1 MPKGISIHIGLNH
14 VDPSRYGG
22 WDGALAGCINDATDM
37 RNIAQSL
44 GYTPNTLLTEGQA
57 TSAEVIRCI
66 GMAAQRLDPG
76 DTLFLTYS
84 GHGGQVPDVNGD
96 EGDGQDETWVLWD
109 RMLVDDELWGLWQ
122 QFRAGVRIIMLSDSC
137 HSGSVSRM
145 QIYEQLSR
153 SGPLASQYSGA
164 LEHRDVA
171 NATGTTGTTPAFRL
185 MPENVNVAAYRD
197 NAAIYDSVQWLS
209 GRGDKSTVGAT
220 VLLISGCLD
229 NQLSLDG
236 ARNGLFTQR
245 LMEVWNNG
253 SFRGNYEGFHR
264 AILQRMPPTQSP
276 ALSVVGAPNPA
287 FEAEQPFTIGTGGG
301 TSTSASPRP
310 TIEAVASSV
319 SVNAGPPRFRV
330 NPGPGRYYAVEVTT
344 RADLFNLAANGSQ
357 RTASN
362 FYGSWATKPFRQA
375 ASYPTEFEVPAD
387 VWNRLKSAG
396 APLYFRAW
404 GTDSSTGWVN
414 QLSSTRDADASSAPS
429 IQMTAAASQ
438 PAGTGPTIT
447 PNMSSVPNSSTPPR
461 FLVNP
466 GPGKYYAVEVA
477 TRPELFNLAAN
488 GSQRT
493 ADNFFGSW
501 VTKPFPTSG
510 SYPVAYDIPSTAWER
525 LRQNATQLYYRA
537 WATDSPTGW
546 VNQVASVRD
555 ANASSAPSIQLT
567 AREMEEA
574 PVY

>member
-14 VDPSRYGG
+14 VDPNRYGG

-44 GYTPNTLLTEGQA
+44 GYTGNTLLTEGQA

-66 GMAAQRLDPG
+66 GTAAQGLNAG
-76 DTLFLTYS
+76 DTLFLSYS

-109 RMLVDDELWGLWQ
+109 RMLVDDELYGLWQ
-122 QFRAGVRIIMLSDSC
+122 QFRAGVRIIVLSDSC
-137 HSGSVSRM
+137 HSGTVTRM
-145 QIYEQLSR
+145 RLYEQLSK
-153 SGPLASQYSGA
+153 SGPLAGDYSAALQHRAVRSDSQAG
-164 LEHRDVA
+164 E
-171 NATGTTGTTPAFRL
+171 TPSAFRL
-185 MPENVNVAAYRD
+185 MPESVNVRAYRD
-197 NAAIYDSVQWLS
+197 NEGLYDSVQWLS
-209 GRGDKSTVGAT
+209 GRGDKATIGAT
-220 VLLISGCLD
+220 ILLISGCLD

-236 ARNGLFTQR
+236 ARNGLFTQK
-245 LMEVWNNG
+245 LLEVWNNG
-253 SFRGNYEGFHR
+253 AFRGNYEGFHR

-276 ALSVVGAPNPA
+276 ALSVVGAPNAA
-287 FEAEQPFTIGTGGG
+287 FEAENPFTIGAGGG
-301 TSTSASPRP
+301 GASTGTRP
-310 TIEAVASSV
+310 TIEALASSV
-319 SVNAGPPRFRV
+319 SVNAGPPRFRL
-330 NPGPGRYYAVEVTT
+330 NPGAGRYYAVEVAT

-375 ASYPTEFEVPAD
+375 SSYPTEFELPAD
-387 VWNRLKSAG
+387 VWNQLKSAG
-396 APLYFRAW
+396 AALYFRAW

-414 QLSSTRDADASSAPS
+414 QLSSTPDAQAASAPS
-429 IQMTAAASQ
+429 IQMTAGASQ

-447 PNMSSVPNSSTPPR
+447 PNFSSVPNGPTPPR
-461 FLVNP
+461 FMVNP
-466 GPGKYYAVEVA
+466 GAGRYYAVELA
-477 TRPELFNLAAN
+477 TRADLFNLAAN

-501 VTKPFPTSG
+501 ATKPFPTSG
-510 SYPVAYDIPSTAWER
+510 SYPVAYDVPTAAWER
-525 LRQNATQLYYRA
+525 LRRNATQLFYRA

-555 ANASSAPSIQLT
+555 SQASSAPSIQLM
-567 AREMEEA
+567 ARELEEA

>member
-14 VDPSRYGG
+14 VDPNRYGG

-37 RNIAQSL
+37 RNVAQSL
-44 GYTPNTLLTEGQA
+44 GYTGNTLLTEGQA

-66 GMAAQRLDPG
+66 GTAAQGLDPG

-109 RMLVDDELWGLWQ
+109 RMLVDDELYGLWQ
-122 QFRAGVRIIMLSDSC
+122 QFRAGVRIIVLSDSC
-137 HSGSVSRM
+137 HSGTVSKM
-145 QIYEQLSR
+145 VLYEQLSK
-153 SGPLASQYSGA
+153 SGPLAEDYSGA
-164 LEHRDVA
+164 LRHRSVRSDSQ
-171 NATGTTGTTPAFRL
+171 PEEIPSAFRL
-185 MPENVNVAAYRD
+185 MPESVNVRAYRD
-197 NAAIYDSVQWLS
+197 NEGLYDSVQWLS
-209 GRGDKSTVGAT
+209 GRGDKATIGAT
-220 VLLISGCLD
+220 ILLISGCLD

-245 LMEVWNNG
+245 LLEVWNNG
-253 SFRGNYEGFHR
+253 AFRGNYEGFHR

-276 ALSVVGAPNPA
+276 ALSIVGAPNAA
-287 FEAEQPFTIGTGGG
+287 FEAEQPFTIGTAVV
-301 TSTSASPRP
+301 TRP
-310 TIEAVASSV
+310 TIEALASSV

-330 NPGPGRYYAVEVTT
+330 NPGAGRYYAVEVAT

-375 ASYPTEFEVPAD
+375 SSYPTEFELPAD

-414 QLSSTRDADASSAPS
+414 QLSSLRDADAASAQS
-429 IQMTAAASQ
+429 IQVTAAASQ
-438 PAGTGPTIT
+438 PTGTPRPTIT
-447 PNMSSVPNSSTPPR
+447 PNMTSVPNGPTPPR

-466 GPGKYYAVEVA
+466 GAGRFYAVEL
-477 TRPELFNLAAN
+477 TTDRNLFNLAAN

-501 VTKPFPTSG
+501 ATKPFPTSS
-510 SYPVAYDIPSTAWER
+510 SYPVAYDVPAAAWER
-525 LRQNATQLYYRA
+525 LRRPGTPIYYRA
-537 WATDSPTGW
+537 WGTDSATGW

-555 ANASSAPSIQLT
+555 AEATAAPSIQLT
-567 AREMEEA
+567 ARELEEA